1 MTGVRA
7 RHHHTHVRHRGMDDG
22 CCMMHTYQIE
32 TAHMHRESR
41 HQNALH
47 GFGRFEK
54 RHSAFRFCASVTALA
69 AAAAAA
75 AAAQEAGWSINREH
89 TAHQPA
95 ERRLDQPSPLR
106 VMGAAIGHHIDAQ
119 VPAPQ
124 CHQSPYRHHLKTVGK
139 SQSIQSSDHDNYYDA
154 EVVRVEAAEEL
165 LSDVRG

>member
-1 MTGVRA
+1 
-7 RHHHTHVRHRGMDDG
+7 
-22 CCMMHTYQIE
+22 
-32 TAHMHRESR
+32 MHRESR